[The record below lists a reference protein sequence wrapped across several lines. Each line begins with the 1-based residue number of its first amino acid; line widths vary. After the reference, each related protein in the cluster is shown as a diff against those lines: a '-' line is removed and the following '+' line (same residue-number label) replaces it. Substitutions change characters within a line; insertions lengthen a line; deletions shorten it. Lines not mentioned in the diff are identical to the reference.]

1 MEEERL
7 EEMTRVVLKPLEAM
21 GLHSSMHGKR
31 WPCPKKGTT
40 QISLDI
46 FGILLLKVLV
56 VIEKHLFKEFYRR
69 KKKEKDLLTKKT
81 ILTR

>member
-21 GLHSSMHGKR
+21 CLHSSMHGKR
-31 WPCPKKGTT
+31 WPCPKKGRT

-46 FGILLLKVLV
+46 FGNVLV
-56 VIEKHLFKEFYRR
+56 NLFGCDQFFF
-69 KKKEKDLLTKKT
+69 
-81 ILTR
+81 